1 MLRGQPEKLAGPAD
15 LARERCDG
23 SEAKCDSGHG
33 VVAGVIRVDDSLPC
47 AGRAV
52 WRTECGVD
60 ETVAMADAIDRG
72 RESFR
77 RRAWGD
83 AFAQLSVAEGDSHLE
98 LEDLERLAAAAYLV
112 GRVDDSVDAWARAHH
127 EYMQAGEVARAAR
140 CAFWLAFVLL
150 NKGELGGG
158 GGWVHRAQRLLD
170 DGQRDCVEQGYVCYC
185 ASLLLAFKGD
195 VEAAHA
201 GFAEATKIGDRFGDP
216 QLIALGR
223 VGEGRCLIYMGEIVE
238 GMALL
243 DEAMVAI
250 TAHEVSPAAVGDLY
264 CTVIEGCQEV
274 FDVRR
279 AQEWTAALSRWCDS
293 QPELVLY
300 RGQCLVHRAE
310 LMLFGGAW
318 ADAVAEVQRACDRLA
333 RPTSQPA
340 LGAAHYV
347 RAELHRLRGEF
358 AEAEVAYR
366 KANQWGRQPQPG
378 LAQLRLAQ
386 GRVDEAHATMRR
398 VLTEAEDVVTRS
410 RMLGPYVEIA
420 LGGGDVAAA
429 RGAAEE
435 LSRIAAVWSTPFLSA
450 LSSHATGSVLL
461 AEGDARTALAAFRR
475 AWAGW
480 GELDAP
486 YDAARSHVLIGLACR
501 ALGDED
507 SAQMELDAARS
518 VFLQLDAAPDLVR
531 VEELSRITARRVAGG
546 LTAREVQVL
555 KLVATGMTNR
565 AIASEL
571 VISEKTVASH
581 VNSIL
586 TKLGLSSRSAATAYA
601 YVHDLV

>member
-1 MLRGQPEKLAGPAD
+1 MG
-15 LARERCDG
+15 
-23 SEAKCDSGHG
+23 
-33 VVAGVIRVDDSLPC
+33 
-47 AGRAV
+47 
-52 WRTECGVD
+52 
-60 ETVAMADAIDRG
+60 ETVAVAGAIDRG

-83 AFAQLSVAEGDSHLE
+83 AFAQLSAADGGSLLE

-112 GRVDDSVDAWARAHH
+112 GRVGDSVDAWERAQHASV
-127 EYMQAGEVARAAR
+127 QAGEVTRAAR

-150 NKGELGGG
+150 NNGELARG
-158 GGWVHRAQRLLD
+158 GGWVHRAQRLLG
-170 DGQRDCVEQGYVCYC
+170 DGRRDCVEQGLLGYC
-185 ASLLLAFKGD
+185 AALRLVFEGD
-195 VEAAHA
+195 VEAAHW
-201 GFAEATKIGDRFGDP
+201 GFARAAEVGDRFGDP
-216 QLIALGR
+216 ELVALAR
-223 VGEGRCLIYMGEIVE
+223 VGQGRCLLYRGEIAE

-250 TAHEVSPAAVGDLY
+250 TAHEVSPTVVGDLY
-264 CTVIEGCQEV
+264 CAVLEGCQEV

-279 AQEWTAALSRWCDS
+279 AQEWTALLSRWCDS

-333 RPTSQPA
+333 RPTVQPA

-347 RAELHRLRGEF
+347 RAELHRLRGEL
-358 AEAEVAYR
+358 AEAELAYR
-366 KANQWGRQPQPG
+366 QANQHGRPPQPG

-398 VLTEAEDVVTRS
+398 VLDEAEGAGARS
-410 RMLGPYVEIA
+410 RVLGPYVEIA
-420 LGGGDVAAA
+420 LGGGDVGTARSAAD
-429 RGAAEE
+429 E
-435 LSRIAAVWSTPFLSA
+435 LSRIAAAWKTPFLSA
-450 LSSHATGSVLL
+450 LSSYATGSVLL
-461 AEGDARTALAAFRR
+461 AEGDARAALAAARR
-475 AWAGW
+475 ACGGW
-480 GELDAP
+480 GELEAP
-486 YDAARSHVLIGLACR
+486 YDAARAHVLIGLACR

-518 VFLQLDAAPDLVR
+518 LFVQLDAAPDLVR
-531 VEELSRITARRVAGG
+531 VEELSRVRARRVAGG
-546 LTAREVQVL
+546 LTAREVEVL
-555 KLVATGMTNR
+555 RLVATGVTNR

-571 VISEKTVASH
+571 VISEKTVATH
-581 VNSIL
+581 VSNIF

-601 YVHDLV
+601 YRHGLV

>member
-1 MLRGQPEKLAGPAD
+1 MQPSYTHIGICQAA
-15 LARERCDG
+15 
-23 SEAKCDSGHG
+23 
-33 VVAGVIRVDDSLPC
+33 
-47 AGRAV
+47 
-52 WRTECGVD
+52 RTERGVG
-60 ETVAMADAIDRG
+60 ETVAVGDTIDRG

-83 AFAQLSVAEGDSHLE
+83 AFAQLSAAEGDSHLE

-127 EYMQAGEVARAAR
+127 AYMRAGEIARAAR
-140 CAFWLAFVLL
+140 CAFWLAFILL
-150 NKGELGGG
+150 NKGELARG
-158 GGWVHRAQRLLD
+158 GGWVHRAQRLLG
-170 DGQRDCVEQGYVCYC
+170 DGERDCVEQGYVCYC
-185 ASLLLAFKGD
+185 ASLRLAFEGD
-195 VEAAHA
+195 VEAGHA
-201 GFAEATKIGDRFGDP
+201 GFVQAAETGDRFGDP
-216 QLIALGR
+216 ELVALAR
-223 VGEGRCLIYMGEIVE
+223 VGEGRCLIYRGEIAE

-243 DEAMVAI
+243 DEAMVAV

-310 LMLFGGAW
+310 LMLLGGAW
-318 ADAVAEVQRACDRLA
+318 EEAGAEVQRACDRLA
-333 RPTSQPA
+333 RPTSQRA
-340 LGAAHYV
+340 LGAAYYV

-366 KANQWGRQPQPG
+366 NANQSGRQPQPG

-386 GRVDEAHATMRR
+386 GRVDEACATMRR
-398 VLTEAEDVVTRS
+398 VLDEAEDAVTRS
-410 RMLGPYVEIA
+410 RLLGPYVEIA
-420 LGGGDVAAA
+420 LTGGDVSAA
-429 RGAAEE
+429 RGAADE
-435 LSRIAAVWSTPFLSA
+435 LSGIASEWNTPFLSA

-461 AEGDARTALAAFRR
+461 AEGDTRAALAAFRR

-480 GELDAP
+480 GELEAP
-486 YDAARSHVLIGLACR
+486 YDAARARVLIGLACR

-507 SAQMELDAARS
+507 SAQLELDAARS

-531 VEELSRITARRVAGG
+531 VEELSRIATHRVAGG

-555 KLVATGMTNR
+555 KLVATGMTNL

-571 VISEKTVASH
+571 VISDKTVATH

-586 TKLGLSSRSAATAYA
+586 AKLGLSSRSAATAYA
-601 YVHDLV
+601 YEHDLV

>member
-1 MLRGQPEKLAGPAD
+1 MLL
-15 LARERCDG
+15 
-23 SEAKCDSGHG
+23 
-33 VVAGVIRVDDSLPC
+33 
-47 AGRAV
+47 
-52 WRTECGVD
+52 
-60 ETVAMADAIDRG
+60 
-72 RESFR
+72 
-77 RRAWGD
+77 
-83 AFAQLSVAEGDSHLE
+83 
-98 LEDLERLAAAAYLV
+98 
-112 GRVDDSVDAWARAHH
+112 
-127 EYMQAGEVARAAR
+127 
-140 CAFWLAFVLL
+140 
-150 NKGELGGG
+150 
-158 GGWVHRAQRLLD
+158 RLLL
-170 DGQRDCVEQGYVCYC
+170 V
-185 ASLLLAFKGD
+185 AFKGD

-223 VGEGRCLIYMGEIVE
+223 VGEGRCLIYLGEIVE

-318 ADAVAEVQRACDRLA
+318 VDAVAEVQRACDRLA

-347 RAELHRLRGEF
+347 RAELHRLR
-358 AEAEVAYR
+358 VSSLR
-366 KANQWGRQPQPG
+366 QRWRTGRRTNGDASRNLVWRSCG
-378 LAQLRLAQ
+378 LR
-386 GRVDEAHATMRR
+386 RVGSMRAHATMRR
-398 VLTEAEDVVTRS
+398 VLNEAEDVVTRS

-461 AEGDARTALAAFRR
+461 AEGDARAALAAFRR

-480 GELDAP
+480 GELNAP

-571 VISEKTVASH
+571 VISEKTVATH